1 MRFEP
6 RPPQRSASILAAAFA
21 AAGAG
26 AAFDPIRV
34 QKLLFLIDREV
45 SERIGGPFFHFR
57 PYHYG
62 PFDRTIYDVIGK
74 LVAAGDA
81 RVESSGPYPRYLLS
95 EAGYRRGTAV
105 LTSLP
110 DDVADYFERAAR
122 WVRLI
127 PYRRMLAAIYRQY
140 PDMAVNSVVRHL
152 GLEHR
157 PRRQNPFI
165 RGMASAFDITGT
177 MHRSPDRA
185 VGLEPEAEA
194 IGAAWRAVGEDLED
208 AMVEFGESERLW

>member
-1 MRFEP
+1 MKRNRED
-6 RPPQRSASILAAAFA
+6 ILAAAFA
-21 AAGAG
+21 AAGPG

-74 LVAAGDA
+74 LVATGDA
-81 RVESSGPYPRYLLS
+81 RVDFSGPYPRYLLS
-95 EAGYRRGTAV
+95 GAGYRRGTAV
-105 LTSLP
+105 LASFP
-110 DDVADYFERAAR
+110 DPVADYVARASR
-122 WVRLI
+122 WVRLM
-127 PYRRMLAAIYRQY
+127 PYRQMLVAIYRQY

-152 GLEHR
+152 ASER
-157 PRRQNPFI
+157 PTRRQNPFI
-165 RGMASAFDITGT
+165 RGMTRAFDITGT

-185 VGLEPEAEA
+185 VGLESEAEA
-194 IGAAWRAVGEDLED
+194 IRDTWRAVGDHLED
-208 AMVEFGESERLW
+208 AMVEFGATERLW